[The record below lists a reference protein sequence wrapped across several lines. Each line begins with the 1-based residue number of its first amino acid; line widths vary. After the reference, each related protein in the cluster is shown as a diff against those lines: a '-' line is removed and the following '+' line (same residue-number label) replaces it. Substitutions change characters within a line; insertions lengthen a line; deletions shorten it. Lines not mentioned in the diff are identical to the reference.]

1 MAMSHGLKD
10 LEVRVKWPGMGRDS
24 AVRALQTLGLIVTS
38 IIDVTP
44 VPHNGC
50 RPPKRRR
57 V

>member
-1 MAMSHGLKD
+1 MSHGLKD
-10 LEVRVKWPGMGRDS
+10 VVIKVNGPGLGRDS
-24 AVRALQTLGLIVTS
+24 AVRAIQAIGLEVTS